1 MDMNINE
8 LPERKGEPLDPV
20 IVEMAMTP
28 PPQQNVATTLKVGA
42 FLAVVIV
49 LTALAINSHHVEPG
63 QSTAAS
69 DTPAAATS
77 TPLPS
82 AAAPTERT
90 TTGAAAHVPAPPT
103 GNSQ

>member
-69 DTPAAATS
+69 DTPAAATP
-77 TPLPS
+77 TLPS
-82 AAAPTERT
+82 ATAPTVHRSS
-90 TTGAAAHVPAPPT
+90 P
-103 GNSQ
+103 S